1 MSNPF
6 YSLMK
11 HADSLMNMEL
21 IQIAYLLKASY
32 TFLATFGQWKSRT
45 YIYSV

>member
-6 YSLMK
+6 YSSMK
-11 HADSLMNMEL
+11 HADSLMTMEL

-32 TFLATFGQWKSRT
+32 TFFATFGQWKSSA
-45 YIYSV
+45 YIYAV